1 MKPTSNIEHPTPNI
15 QCDPPHP
22 EIEHTMNQ
30 LAGICKAQRRYLDS
44 KDSGYLRDLIAAAQD
59 VAHHEDAFI
68 RLAAQFNQ
76 GLAEMVLE
84 QRGVR

>member
-1 MKPTSNIEHPTPNI
+1 
-15 QCDPPHP
+15 
-22 EIEHTMNQ
+22 MNQ
-30 LAGICKAQRRYLDS
+30 LASICKAQRRYLDS

-84 QRGVR
+84 QRGAR